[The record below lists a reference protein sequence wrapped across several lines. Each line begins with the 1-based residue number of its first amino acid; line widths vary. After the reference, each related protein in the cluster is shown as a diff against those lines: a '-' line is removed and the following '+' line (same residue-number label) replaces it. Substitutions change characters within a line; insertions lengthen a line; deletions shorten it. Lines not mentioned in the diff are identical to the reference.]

1 MRRDFGPHSAS
12 IGRPPPSHVLNLCA
26 EGSSE
31 AAISGTC
38 ERSHGVPVGVWPK
51 GIKIS
56 LMIRPIAK
64 YGDGVLRARATE
76 VTDITADVQ
85 ALIDDMIETM
95 YAAPGVGLAAPQID
109 VPLRIFVADPSSGR
123 TANDLLVMINPDV
136 VEREGVQTEPEG
148 CLSVPGFE
156 APVPR
161 PTRAVVRGLDRN
173 GTPHSV
179 EGIGLLARV
188 FQHEIDHLDGSL
200 FVDHLRGL
208 KRDMIVRRIK
218 KLQRSGKW

>member
-1 MRRDFGPHSAS
+1 MRPFGGYS
-12 IGRPPPSHVLNLCA
+12 
-26 EGSSE
+26 
-31 AAISGTC
+31 
-38 ERSHGVPVGVWPK
+38 K

-64 YGDGVLRARATE
+64 FGDRVLRTRALE
-76 VTDITADVQ
+76 VTDITADIQ
-85 ALIDDMIETM
+85 ALIDSMIETM

-109 VPLRIFVADPSSGR
+109 VSLRIFVADPSSGR
-123 TANDLLVMINPDV
+123 RAEDLVVMINPAI

-156 APVPR
+156 APVAR
-161 PTRAVVRGLDRN
+161 PTRAIVRGLDRN
-173 GTPHSV
+173 GTAHSV

-208 KRDMIVRRIK
+208 KRDMIVRKIK

>member
-1 MRRDFGPHSAS
+1 MCPFS
-12 IGRPPPSHVLNLCA
+12 VC
-26 EGSSE
+26 
-31 AAISGTC
+31 
-38 ERSHGVPVGVWPK
+38 PK

-56 LMIRPIAK
+56 RMIRPITK
-64 YGDGVLRARATE
+64 FGDRVLRTRATE
-76 VTDITADVQ
+76 VTDITVDVQ
-85 ALIDDMIETM
+85 TLIDNMIETM

-109 VPLRIFVADPSSGR
+109 VSLRIFVADPSSGR
-123 TANDLLVMINPDV
+123 RADDLVIMINPDI
-136 VEREGVQTEPEG
+136 VEREGVQAEPEG

-156 APVPR
+156 APVAR
-161 PTRAVVRGLDRN
+161 PTRAVVRGLNRD
-173 GTPHSV
+173 GTARSI

-208 KRDMIVRRIK
+208 KRDMIVRKIK